1 MSNSLRP
8 HELYSP
14 WNSPG
19 QNTGAGSCYLLLGIF
34 PTQGS
39 NPGLLHC
46 RWILYC
52 LRHQRSRRIMEC
64 VAYLFSSGS
73 FWLRN
78 CRRILYQLSY
88 QGSPPWWL
96 WGALIQNCVHHWDNS
111 DRCVLSSLRLDPLWV
126 ALRCWVNSCTEIRF
140 CSRMSYRKLQFRWEI
155 VILMRIGGSV
165 DKESPAVQET
175 WVWSLG
181 QEDPLEEE
189 MATYSSILAGSI
201 PWTEEPGGLQ
211 SMGYILNIY
220 VCVCVCVCVCVWHHM
235 VFFFFCL
242 IFHLAQC
249 LQDPSLLL

>member
-1 MSNSLRP
+1 
-8 HELYSP
+8 
-14 WNSPG
+14 
-19 QNTGAGSCYLLLGIF
+19 
-34 PTQGS
+34 
-39 NPGLLHC
+39 
-46 RWILYC
+46 
-52 LRHQRSRRIMEC
+52 MEW